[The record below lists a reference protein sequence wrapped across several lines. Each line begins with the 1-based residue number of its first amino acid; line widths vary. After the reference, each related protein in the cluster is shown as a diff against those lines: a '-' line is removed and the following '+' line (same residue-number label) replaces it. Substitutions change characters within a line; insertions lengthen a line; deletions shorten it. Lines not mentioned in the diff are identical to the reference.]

1 MSQEESISSNE
12 IRDGVMD
19 MLNNV
24 FEVADSAFNTS
35 AADYHRFVHSKI
47 YELTGRPY
55 YVISREETH
64 REGKKYVDE
73 YINLMNSYYGDNFK
87 FFLLHLSYPVMF
99 YNNERGFKILN
110 EKYTDKFKKPV
121 AH

>member
-1 MSQEESISSNE
+1 
-12 IRDGVMD
+12 MD

-24 FEVADSAFNTS
+24 FEVADNAYKTS

-47 YELTGRPY
+47 YELTRRSY
-55 YVISREETH
+55 YTISREETH

-73 YINLMNSYYGDNFK
+73 YIDSNISYYEDDFK
-87 FFLLHLSYPVMF
+87 HLLLRISYPVIF

-121 AH
+121 SH